1 MKKFY
6 DMQATEGSYGN
17 TSNKLQTVYIKAES
31 TDKVLNTFA
40 LTKIGDKSF
49 VYFISKHEGYFF
61 TEEKLL
67 LIINEAY
74 EAGILHN
81 ELSNSFDNPKGRY
94 LSHIKETLL

>member
-1 MKKFY
+1 MKI
-6 DMQATEGSYGN
+6 
-17 TSNKLQTVYIKAES
+17 QTVYVKSES
-31 TDKVLNTFA
+31 TDKVVGTFA
-40 LTKIGDKSF
+40 LTNVGDKSF
-49 VYFISKHEGYFF
+49 VQFINKHEGFFF